1 MQLLT
6 FLGVFNLETTEFT
19 WKNQSLLK
27 SPYVVEALLKFNS
40 IQKVTIFLTPQ
51 AEQHENWKKLQT
63 NLIQLN
69 NISVESVQIN
79 SGQGEEDFWQLFDAV
94 VNSVES
100 ESEIIFD
107 ITHAFRSIP
116 FLAFLAT
123 AFLQKAKAVTV
134 KSIYY
139 AAFERNQLQ
148 TPIVDLTPALE
159 LLDWLTATNRF
170 VETGDGQL
178 VANLLKAKIPSN
190 EELSHNLEARKLK
203 ANLKLA
209 AETIEAISIALAI
222 TRPLE
227 TMTLATKLEENLAK
241 ATPSFA
247 QKAQPF
253 NLLTEKIVKEYG
265 QFALLKPSEQ
275 SQIPQNMHRQ
285 LKMIEWYLERQQIVQ
300 SVTLAREWIVSVLAF
315 KFNEDILNHSQGRKY
330 VEIALNN
337 ASEKLKKN
345 PREITP
351 GRCDEMFESLPEAN
365 ELAKLWSAI
374 TEIRNDI
381 AHVGMKTQ
389 AQTANNLKQKVES
402 LYPRLLQL
410 GNQLLPNE

>member
-6 FLGVFNLETTEFT
+6 FLGVFKLETTEFI
-19 WKNQSLLK
+19 WKNQPLTK
-27 SPYVVEALLKFNS
+27 SPYVVEALLKFNN
-40 IQKVTIFLTPQ
+40 IEKITVFLTPQ
-51 AEQHENWKKLQT
+51 AEQYENWQKLKETLSNLT
-63 NLIQLN
+63 NV
-69 NISVESVQIN
+69 SVEAVQIN
-79 SGQGEEDFWQLFDAV
+79 SGQSEEDFWHLFDAV
-94 VNSVES
+94 VNSVKS

-139 AAFERNQLQ
+139 AAFERNQPQ
-148 TPIVDLTPALE
+148 TPIIDLTPALE

-178 VANLLKAKIPSN
+178 LANLLKTKIPSN
-190 EELSHNLEARKLK
+190 EELSHNLEARELK
-203 ANLKLA
+203 GNFQRA

-227 TMTLATKLEENLAK
+227 TMTSATKLEDALAK
-241 ATPSFA
+241 ASPSFA

-253 NLLTEKIVKEYG
+253 SLLTEKIVKEYG

-275 SQIPQNMHRQ
+275 SQIPQNLHRQ
-285 LKMIEWYLERQQIVQ
+285 LQMIKWYIDRQQIVQ
-300 SVTLAREWIVSVLAF
+300 AITLAREWIVSILAF
-315 KFNEDILNHSQGRKY
+315 KFNEDILNHSIGRKY

-337 ASEKLKKN
+337 ASEKQKEN
-345 PREITP
+345 PREIKP
-351 GRCDEMFESLPEAN
+351 ERCDEQLESLPEAD
-365 ELAKLWSAI
+365 ELVRLWSVM

-389 AQTANNLKQKVES
+389 AQTARKLKQKVES
-402 LYPRLLQL
+402 LYPRLLEL
-410 GNQLLPNE
+410 GNKLLPFE